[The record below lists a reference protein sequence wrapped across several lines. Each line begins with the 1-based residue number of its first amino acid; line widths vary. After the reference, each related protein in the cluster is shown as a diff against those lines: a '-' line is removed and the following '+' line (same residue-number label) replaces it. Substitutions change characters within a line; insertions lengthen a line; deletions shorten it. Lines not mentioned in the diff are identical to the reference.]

1 MTSGVVA
8 GEEGRLVLTEKV
20 VVAVMET
27 VLKQPIKGGRQQ
39 QNHHQQEEEEEEE

>member
-27 VLKQPIKGGRQQ
+27 VFKQPNKGGRQQ
-39 QNHHQQEEEEEEE
+39 QHHHQQQQQEEE